1 MALRRLRAH
10 ARALESIAALAAC
23 TVASVLITGRLLEPK
38 FVSDDALVHQYWMW
52 HWKDPA
58 LFNDPLTAALRD
70 SQRYPDGYEL
80 LFRIVSEFSNPVV
93 FGEWLGVGL
102 MALSGWLI
110 FLIVRDHT
118 DWGPAPWIAA
128 AVFLALI
135 NIHRFHGGFP
145 RAFVHPV
152 VLGCV
157 LLSMR
162 GHLLAAAVVA
172 GVAALF
178 YPPASLLAVGV
189 VALSAVEWSGWRPR
203 LDRRRTAFAVLAG
216 ALALAAVLGPHLI
229 DGGAPRV
236 FTESEARRFADF
248 GEYGPLHFFNPSLI
262 EYLRQNRSG
271 FDLQGAGSL
280 LLLAALALLLV
291 RHGNIRLLRREV
303 IALPVV
309 SLVAFAAAQAVLFR
323 LYLPHRYTYPLVAFF
338 AIVVGVCLKP
348 TWDALSARSRRVV
361 YGVALLCAPL
371 VLYIAGV
378 YWFPLGPTRRLE
390 DLGSDPTVRN
400 IAVVTVLGSLLA
412 LLLVRFRRWSA
423 PALLA
428 IVTGGALVAGML
440 GVPDRTA
447 RGSPCPRGAAAQFI
461 STLPKDAIIA
471 GDAYD
476 MKCIPYTAK
485 RAVVI
490 STQLAPAYEV
500 DYFHEGRERL
510 FAALRAYYGP
520 DVDALID
527 LHRRYGATHLW
538 VRREAVEEEMSK
550 PNGARWHPWE
560 EPYGVYVRRLLEEGS
575 PAVLDLPRDCRIWVN
590 GPSEIYDIGCIADM
604 REPGGGA

>member
-1 MALRRLRAH
+1 LALRHVRERA
-10 ARALESIAALAAC
+10 RGLESIAALAAC
-23 TVASVLITGRLLEPK
+23 FVASVLITGRLLKPQ

-58 LFNDPLTAALRD
+58 LFNDPLTGALRD

-80 LFRIVSEFSNPVV
+80 LYRLASEFFDPVW

-102 MALSGWLI
+102 MAISAWLV

-118 DWGPAPWIAA
+118 DWRPAPWIAA
-128 AVFLALI
+128 ALFLALI

-145 RAFVHPV
+145 RAFVHPT
-152 VLGCV
+152 VLLCV

-162 GHLLAAAVVA
+162 SHLLAAAL
-172 GVAALF
+172 VAAAAALL
-178 YPPASLLAVGV
+178 YPPASLLAIGV
-189 VALSAVEWSGWRPR
+189 IALSAVEWNGWRPR
-203 LDRRRTAFAVLAG
+203 LDRRRTAFAVLGG
-216 ALALAAVLGPHLI
+216 ALALLAVLGPQLI
-229 DGGAPRV
+229 DGAAPRV
-236 FTESEARRFADF
+236 FTESEARRFPDF
-248 GEYGPLHFFNPSLI
+248 GEYGPLHFFNPSLT

-271 FDLQGAGSL
+271 FDLQGAGSVL
-280 LLLAALALLLV
+280 VLAGLALLLV
-291 RHGNIRLLRREV
+291 RRGNIRLLRREV
-303 IALPVV
+303 LALPVV

-348 TWDALSARSRRVV
+348 TWDALSVRSRRIV
-361 YGVALLCAPL
+361 YGAALLSAPL
-371 VLYIAGV
+371 VLYILGV
-378 YWFPLGPTRRLE
+378 YWFPLGPTRKLE
-390 DLGSDPTVRN
+390 DLGSDPTVW
-400 IAVVTVLGSLLA
+400 IVLAVTVGGAALA
-412 LLLVRFRRWSA
+412 LLLARFRRWSV

-428 IVTGGALVAGML
+428 IVTGGALLAGLL

-447 RGSPCPRGAAAQFI
+447 RGSPCPKGAAAQFMA
-461 STLPKDAIIA
+461 TLPKDAIIT

-527 LHRRYGATHLW
+527 LRRRYGATHLW
-538 VRREAVEEEMSK
+538 VRREALREEMTK
-550 PNGARWHPWE
+550 RNGARWHPWDD
-560 EPYGVYVRRLLEEGS
+560 PFGIYVRRLLEQGP
-575 PAVLDLPRDCRIWVN
+575 PAVLDLPRACRVWSN
-590 GPSEIYDIGCIADM
+590 GPSEVYDIACVARLERG
-604 REPGGGA
+604 RGA